1 MTNDSYSN
9 TMIEVVAYKGGH
21 ARSQGFVLLK
31 RNGVN
36 FGVHKRVVDVYDPKS
51 KNTCQEEVYEHGT

>member
-9 TMIEVVAYKGGH
+9 TMIVVVAYKVGH

-36 FGVHKRVVDVYDPKS
+36 FGVHKRVVDVVNMILNLKLLA
-51 KNTCQEEVYEHGT
+51 KKK

>member
-1 MTNDSYSN
+1 
-9 TMIEVVAYKGGH
+9 MIEVVAYKGGH

-51 KNTCQEEVYEHGT
+51 KNACQEEVYEHGT

>member
-1 MTNDSYSN
+1 
-9 TMIEVVAYKGGH
+9 MIVVVAYKVGH

-36 FGVHKRVVDVYDPKS
+36 FGVHKRVVDVVNMILNLRLLAK
-51 KNTCQEEVYEHGT
+51 KK